1 MRNNKYKTEE
11 IYYASDP
18 ETLGLKAS
26 IRGLFYD
33 FHSIMND
40 EIIFLHLPKYILD
53 KNFEL
58 SEDEYKELDE
68 LATLM
73 LNVDSNFEKLLE
85 VWNSKAKFRIMPGA
99 LNG

>member
-1 MRNNKYKTEE
+1 M
-11 IYYASDP
+11 
-18 ETLGLKAS
+18 
-26 IRGLFYD
+26 
-33 FHSIMND
+33 
-40 EIIFLHLPKYILD
+40 PKYIQD

-85 VWNSKAKFRIMPGA
+85 IWNGKAKFRIMSGA